1 MGAEEKLF
9 SLDILFLRVRRILDI
24 FPLEWGEIMAKQKR
38 PGDGLHGCL
47 VSLVWIMGILLA
59 LGIGGIVYVN
69 GSPEA
74 PETSAVQNSG
84 DDGDILSK
92 VLGWAEDMIGRFS
105 DKDSIINILLIGQ
118 DQRPGEDHKISDT
131 MIICSINKKTRAVTL
146 CSLMRDMY
154 VKLPDYKTHTCGM
167 NRINAAY
174 SLGYNWDGTEGAMAM
189 LDQLIL
195 EQFGVTVDY
204 NVEIGFDAFQRVV
217 DYVGGV
223 DIPLTAAEAAY
234 LTNHS
239 ELSGV
244 YQEGEACLNGQEA
257 LAYARMRHS
266 SAADSDF
273 YRTGRQRTVVSAM
286 LVKCRD
292 LNPLR
297 LAGMV
302 RELLPLVETD
312 MSSGQ
317 ILSLGISLLPV
328 LKNPEIKTQQ
338 IPADGTYTNQTV
350 EISGYPAAVLVPD
363 LEKNREILM
372 SICEPGN

>member
-1 MGAEEKLF
+1 M
-9 SLDILFLRVRRILDI
+9 V
-24 FPLEWGEIMAKQKR
+24 KQKR
-38 PGDGLHGCL
+38 PGNGLHGCL

-69 GSPEA
+69 GSLEA
-74 PETSAVQNSG
+74 SKTPAVQDSG
-84 DDGDILSK
+84 DDGDIFSK
-92 VLGWAEDMIGRFS
+92 VLGWAENLVDGFR
-105 DKDSIINILLIGQ
+105 DKDDIVNILLIGQ
-118 DQRPGEDHKISDT
+118 DQRPGVDHKISDT

-223 DIPLTAAEAAY
+223 DISLTAAEAAY
-234 LTNHS
+234 LTNNS

-244 YQEGEACLNGQEA
+244 YREGETCLNGQEA

-273 YRTGRQRTVVSAM
+273 YRTGRQRAVVSGI
-286 LVKCRD
+286 LKRCRD
-292 LNPLR
+292 LNPLE
-297 LAGMV
+297 LAGMAK
-302 RELLPLVETD
+302 ELLPLVETD

-317 ILSLGISLLPV
+317 ILSLGASLLPV
-328 LKNPEIKTQQ
+328 LKEPEIKTQQ
-338 IPADGTYTNQTV
+338 IPAEGTYTNQTV
-350 EISGYPAAVLVPD
+350 EIAGFPAAVLVPD

-372 SICEPGN
+372 AICESGE

>member
-1 MGAEEKLF
+1 M
-9 SLDILFLRVRRILDI
+9 
-24 FPLEWGEIMAKQKR
+24 
-38 PGDGLHGCL
+38 

-59 LGIGGIVYVN
+59 LGIGGIFYVN
-69 GSPEA
+69 RMSEVSKTP
-74 PETSAVQNSG
+74 AVQDSE
-84 DDGDILSK
+84 DDGNLLSK
-92 VLGWAEDMIGRFS
+92 ILGWAEDLIDGFS
-105 DKDSIINILLIGQ
+105 GNDGVVNILLIGQ

-131 MIICSINKKTRAVTL
+131 MIICSINKKTKVVTL

-174 SLGYNWDGTEGAMAM
+174 SLGYGWDGTEGAMAM

-204 NVEIGFDAFQRVV
+204 NVEIGFDAFQSIV

-223 DIPLTAAEAAY
+223 DITLTAAEADY
-234 LTNHS
+234 LGNQA

-244 YQEGEACLNGQEA
+244 YREGENHLSGAEA
-257 LAYARMRHS
+257 LSYVRMRHS
-266 SAADSDF
+266 SATDSDF
-273 YRTGRQRTVVSAM
+273 YRTGRQRTVVTA
-286 LVKCRD
+286 LLAKCWD

-297 LAGMV
+297 LAGIV

-317 ILSLGISLLPV
+317 ILYLGISLLPV

-372 SICEPGN
+372 SICEPGK

>member
-1 MGAEEKLF
+1 M
-9 SLDILFLRVRRILDI
+9 V
-24 FPLEWGEIMAKQKR
+24 KQKR
-38 PGDGLHGCL
+38 QGDGLHGCL
-47 VSLVWIMGILLA
+47 VSLVWIMGMLLA
-59 LGIGGIVYVN
+59 LGIGGMIYVN
-69 GSPEA
+69 GALEEPEV
-74 PETSAVQNSG
+74 PEVQEEGESTG
-84 DDGDILSK
+84 LLGG
-92 VLGWAEDMIGRFS
+92 VLGWAGNLVEGFRGTGDIV
-105 DKDSIINILLIGQ
+105 NVLLIGQ

-131 MIICSINKKTRAVTL
+131 MIICSINKKTKVVTL

-174 SLGYNWDGTEGAMAM
+174 SLGYGWDGREGAMAM

-195 EQFGVTVDY
+195 EQFGVTIDY
-204 NVEIGFDAFQRVV
+204 NVEVGFDSFESIV

-223 DIPLTAAEAAY
+223 DITLTAAEAAY
-234 LTNHS
+234 LEKNS
-239 ELSGV
+239 ELSGG
-244 YQEGEACLNGQEA
+244 YQEGENHLNGKEA

-286 LVKCRD
+286 LDRCRD
-292 LNPLR
+292 LNPVK

-302 RELLPLVETD
+302 KELLPLVETD

-317 ILSLGISLLPV
+317 ILSLGASLLPM
-328 LKNPEIKTQQ
+328 LKDPEINTQQ
-338 IPADGTYTNQTV
+338 IPAEGTYTNQMV

-372 SICEPGN
+372 SICEEEP

>member
-1 MGAEEKLF
+1 M
-9 SLDILFLRVRRILDI
+9 V
-24 FPLEWGEIMAKQKR
+24 KQKR
-38 PGDGLHGCL
+38 RGDGLHGCL

-69 GSPEA
+69 GSPAASEVPA
-74 PETSAVQNSG
+74 IQDSG
-84 DDGDILSK
+84 DSGDILSK
-92 VLGWAEDMIGRFS
+92 VLGWAENLTDGFRAS
-105 DKDSIINILLIGQ
+105 DDIVNILLIGQ

-195 EQFGVTVDY
+195 EQFGVTIDG
-204 NVEIGFDAFQRVV
+204 NVEIGFDAFQGIV
-217 DYVGGV
+217 DYAGGV
-223 DIPLTAAEAAY
+223 DITLTAAEAAY
-234 LTNHS
+234 LTDHS

-244 YQEGEACLNGQEA
+244 YREGENRLNGQEA

-273 YRTGRQRTVVSAM
+273 HRTGRQRAVVSAI
-286 LVKCRD
+286 LKRCRD
-292 LNPLR
+292 LNPLK
-297 LAGMV
+297 LAGMA

-312 MSSGQ
+312 MSTGQ
-317 ILSLGISLLPV
+317 ILSLGVSLLPV
-328 LKNPEIKTQQ
+328 LKDPEIKTQQ
-338 IPADGTYTNQTV
+338 IPAEGAYTNQTV
-350 EISGYPAAVLVPD
+350 EISGFPAAVLVPD
-363 LEKNREILM
+363 LEKNREILTA
-372 SICEPGN
+372 ICESGE

>member
-1 MGAEEKLF
+1 M
-9 SLDILFLRVRRILDI
+9 
-24 FPLEWGEIMAKQKR
+24 
-38 PGDGLHGCL
+38 

-69 GSPEA
+69 GSLEA
-74 PETSAVQNSG
+74 PELPTVHNGGNDENIFSMVLRWAG
-84 DDGDILSK
+84 DLADGFQGNDGI
-92 VLGWAEDMIGRFS
+92 V
-105 DKDSIINILLIGQ
+105 NVLLIGQ
-118 DQRPGEDHKISDT
+118 DQRPGENHKISDT
-131 MIICSINKKTRAVTL
+131 MIICSINKKTRVVTL

-174 SLGYNWDGTEGAMAM
+174 SLGYGWDGTEGAMAM

-204 NVEIGFDAFQRVV
+204 NVEIGFDAFQSIV

-223 DIPLTAAEAAY
+223 NITLTAAEAAY
-234 LTNHS
+234 LTDQV

-244 YQEGEACLNGQEA
+244 YQEGEICLNGSEA
-257 LAYARMRHS
+257 LSYARMRHS

-273 YRTGRQRTVVSAM
+273 YRTGRQRAVVSAM
-286 LVKCRD
+286 LDRCRD
-292 LNPLR
+292 LSPMK

-302 RELLPLVETD
+302 KQLLPLVETD
-312 MSSGQ
+312 MTTGQ

-328 LKNPEIKTQQ
+328 LKNLEIKTQQ
-338 IPADGTYTNQTV
+338 IPADGTYANQTV

-363 LEKNREILM
+363 LDKNREILM
-372 SICEPGN
+372 AICESGE